1 MAQPASGQSISHP
14 TSLPKSGSAHHA
26 TPCNAADHVASA
38 AEQAASIAVQPVA
51 NSRRQFLGTSAA
63 VTAALGSMVHTSAA
77 RAEEKQELRI
87 AVVGCGG
94 RGSGAILDSL
104 EINENV
110 KFVSV
115 ADLDAA
121 KCENLRRAM
130 ARRHPEKV
138 DVADDKMYSGLDSYK
153 KILDDPDVDVIILT
167 TSPGFRPYHI
177 TDAVAA
183 GKHVFAEKPTCIDP
197 VGYRMCLKAHEQ
209 AEANK
214 TAIVT
219 GTQYRR
225 QVNYIGAIEQIRA
238 GAIGDIVSAIS
249 RYCSNGIWYKNREPG
264 MSDTEYQ
271 LYNWMHFIWLSGDQI
286 CEQAVHNIDAMN
298 WVMDSAPVSAYGGGG
313 RFTRPEDS
321 EMWDSMQIDYEYPGN
336 RIVTF
341 KCRQIPGT
349 DSDNGNVVY
358 GTKGMCY
365 IGAGNSG
372 SYITDRSG
380 KEIWRMEGSIGAAYQ
395 QEHKDLID
403 SIRAGRPIVELKQTA
418 DSSLTAALGRVA
430 AYTGKK
436 VTWDFMTNESKLD
449 LFPKNLKID
458 GALPAPAFA
467 IPGQT
472 PLV

>member
-1 MAQPASGQSISHP
+1 MAQSTPAQP
-14 TSLPKSGSAHHA
+14 TSADCPAVPP
-26 TPCNAADHVASA
+26 TTNTDAAVPNQALSCTSSRRTFLGASA
-38 AEQAASIAVQPVA
+38 AA
-51 NSRRQFLGTSAA
+51 
-63 VTAALGSMVHTSAA
+63 TAALSSMVHSSTA
-77 RAEEKQELRI
+77 RAEETQELRI

-104 EINENV
+104 NINENV
-110 KFVSV
+110 KFVAA
-115 ADLDAA
+115 ADLDGA

-130 ARRHPEKV
+130 GKRHPEKV
-138 DVADDKMYSGLDSYK
+138 DVADDKMYTGLDAYK
-153 KILDDPDVDVIILT
+153 RILDDPKVDVVILT

-177 TDAVAA
+177 TDTVAA
-183 GKHVFAEKPTCIDP
+183 GKHIFAEKPTCIDP
-197 VGYRMCLKAHEQ
+197 VGYHMCLKAQEQ

-238 GAIGDIVSAIS
+238 GAIGDIVSAVS
-249 RYCSNGIWYKNREPG
+249 RYCSNGIWYKNREPN

-336 RIVTF
+336 RIVSF

-349 DSDNGNVVY
+349 DADNGNE
-358 GTKGMCY
+358 GMCY
-365 IGAGNSG
+365 IGAGSSG
-372 SYITDRSG
+372 SHITDRSG
-380 KEIWRMEGSIGAAYQ
+380 KEIWKMDGSIGAAYQ

-436 VTWDFMTNESKLD
+436 VTWDFLTKESKLD
-449 LFPKNLKID
+449 LFPKELKID
-458 GALPAPAFA
+458 GALPAPSFA
-467 IPGQT
+467 IPGKT

>member
-1 MAQPASGQSISHP
+1 VAATANAT
-14 TSLPKSGSAHHA
+14 TSRRGFLG
-26 TPCNAADHVASA
+26 TTAAASA
-38 AEQAASIAVQPVA
+38 ALS
-51 NSRRQFLGTSAA
+51 T
-63 VTAALGSMVHTSAA
+63 MVHSSTAK
-77 RAEEKQELRI
+77 AEETRELRI

-94 RGSGAILDSL
+94 RGSGAIDDSL
-104 EINENV
+104 SINENI
-110 KFVSV
+110 KFVST
-115 ADLDAA
+115 ADLDPA

-130 ARRHPEKV
+130 SKRHAEKV
-138 DVADDKMYSGLDSYK
+138 DVADDKMYSGLDAYK
-153 KILDDPDVDVIILT
+153 RVLDDPNVDVVILT

-183 GKHVFAEKPTCIDP
+183 GKHVFAEKPTCVDP
-197 VGYRMCLKAHEQ
+197 VGYHMCLKAHEQ

-238 GAIGDIVSAIS
+238 GAIGDIVSAVS

-264 MSDTEYQ
+264 MSDTEYE

-298 WVMDSAPVSAYGGGG
+298 WVMDSVPVSAYGGGG
-313 RFTRPEDS
+313 RFTRPADS
-321 EMWDSMQIDYEYPGN
+321 EMWDSMHIDYEYPGN
-336 RIVTF
+336 RILSF
-341 KCRQIPGT
+341 MCRQIPGT
-349 DSDNGNVVY
+349 ESDNGNVVY
-358 GTKGMCY
+358 GTEGTCY
-365 IGAGNSG
+365 IGAINAG
-372 SYITDRSG
+372 SRITDRSG
-380 KEIWRMEGSIGAAYQ
+380 KQIWKMEGSLGAAYQ

-436 VTWDFMTNESKLD
+436 VTWDFLTTESKLD
-449 LFPKNLKID
+449 LFPKELKID
-458 GALPAPAFA
+458 GKRPTPAFA